1 MKVVLRILAI
11 GLLIG
16 AIILPAQAAEFRSSE
31 QSVSVGQ
38 NEKPRDLHLAG
49 RNIIIDANT
58 SGDLVLADETILSNG
73 EVENS
78 LFIAG
83 GTVTV
88 RSHVMHHVRIAGGTV
103 TISGKV
109 DGDIYIAG
117 GEVTLADTSE
127 IGGGLYVASGTLTLN
142 GKVNGE
148 LRVGS
153 GTVVIN
159 GIVGPSKIYADE
171 ISLTSKARVNGNF
184 NYHSSKTATIDPAAV
199 VTGQTNYTKYVG
211 SQFDKYGFFFGSFLT
226 LGYLLRLL
234 GAILLGWL
242 LLRFWPRT
250 SRKVADFAFGSPL
263 QAIGYGLLTLIGVIL
278 MVMVLFFTIVGTG
291 IASMVFALWLI
302 TLMIGSIFGKILLG
316 SWLYRMLKK
325 DAGYQLTT
333 STVALGVIVS
343 SLLIFLPV
351 VGPFI
356 TFIFFL
362 LGVGS
367 VFNLVVHSKETT
379 TTNPTV

>member
-1 MKVVLRILAI
+1 MKVVLRVLAI

-16 AIILPAQAAEFRSSE
+16 AFILPAQAAEFRSSE
-31 QSVSVGQ
+31 QPISVSQ

-49 RNIIIDANT
+49 KNIIVDANT
-58 SGDLVLADETILSNG
+58 TGDLVLVGETILSNG
-73 EVENS
+73 EIENS
-78 LFIAG
+78 LFVAG

-88 RSHVMHHVRIAGGTV
+88 RSHVLHHVRIAGGTV
-103 TISGKV
+103 TLSGKI
-109 DGDIYIAG
+109 DGDVYIAG
-117 GEVTLADTSE
+117 GDVTIADSAE
-127 IGGGLYVASGTLTLN
+127 IMGGLYAVGGTLN
-142 GKVNGE
+142 IGGKINGE
-148 LRVGS
+148 LRIGGGAVVIDGSVGS
-153 GTVVIN
+153 TKVYGDVIR
-159 GIVGPSKIYADE
+159 
-171 ISLTSKARVNGNF
+171 LTSKAKINGDF
-184 NYHSSKTATIDPAAV
+184 NYQSARTATIDPSAV
-199 VTGQTNYTKYVG
+199 ITGQTNYAKYQA
-211 SQFDKYGFFFGSFLT
+211 SQFDKYGFFFGAALT
-226 LGYLLRLL
+226 LGYLLRIL

-263 QAIGYGLLTLIGVIL
+263 QAIGSGLLTLIGVIL
-278 MVMVLFFTIVGTG
+278 VVMVLFFTIVGTG

-333 STVALGVIVS
+333 GTVALGVIVS